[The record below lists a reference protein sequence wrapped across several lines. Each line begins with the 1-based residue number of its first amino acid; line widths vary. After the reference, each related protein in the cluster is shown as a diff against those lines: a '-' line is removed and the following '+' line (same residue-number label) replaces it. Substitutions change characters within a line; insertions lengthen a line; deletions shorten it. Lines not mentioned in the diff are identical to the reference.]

1 MICSLRSD
9 GDEKSKSERGN
20 EGGDGGLHIHKDGYT
35 QSSTRTHRQACIETS
50 RQVQLLMVARVE
62 PHVLQKRPRSFFPI
76 ERFNV
81 CLRPAQLNGTS
92 LTN

>member
-35 QSSTRTHRQACIETS
+35 HRVLHTHRQA
-50 RQVQLLMVARVE
+50 
-62 PHVLQKRPRSFFPI
+62 
-76 ERFNV
+76 
-81 CLRPAQLNGTS
+81 
-92 LTN
+92 

>member
-35 QSSTRTHRQACIETS
+35 HTVLHTQTGVNRDKQTGPIADGCSGGATCVTKTST
-50 RQVQLLMVARVE
+50 VVY
-62 PHVLQKRPRSFFPI
+62 PI

>member
-1 MICSLRSD
+1 MEVCT
-9 GDEKSKSERGN
+9 
-20 EGGDGGLHIHKDGYT
+20 YT
-35 QSSTRTHRQACIETS
+35 QMDTHTEFYTHTGVNRDKQTGPIADGCSGGATCVTKTST
-50 RQVQLLMVARVE
+50 VVY
-62 PHVLQKRPRSFFPI
+62 PI